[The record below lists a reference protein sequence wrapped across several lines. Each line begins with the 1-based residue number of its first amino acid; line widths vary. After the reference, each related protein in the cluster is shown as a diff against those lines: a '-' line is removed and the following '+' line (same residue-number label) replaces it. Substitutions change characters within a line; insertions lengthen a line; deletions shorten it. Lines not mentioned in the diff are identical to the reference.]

1 METDSIESLSE
12 PFSADI
18 LTAIRLAPAINKCRA
33 GDPLPLIRELWPGV
47 RLDEFQVDAI
57 RSLFDPK
64 IREVFIK
71 GNTGCGK
78 TAIAGIAVCLYF
90 QVFHDARIVLTRDK
104 HETAKRVLYG
114 EVKTWWKRM
123 RFNLCDAVLL
133 NDGAYDPNN
142 REGHY
147 IAIANP
153 KSPEG
158 FQGVHSPHVLH
169 VYDEATADVLQ
180 PRYKLSSTQA
190 TSFLAMGNPRVTSG
204 EFYRAFPKG
213 RENETHT
220 FNGQKGRRRCI
231 TVDGKDCLNVR
242 RKCLKRSIAPMGG
255 IIIDG
260 TEYKAG
266 EDVEPEDFKKVSPI
280 IPGQTCFDE
289 FLALLNNPDP
299 DFVACYAHGRFPESD
314 AEVQLFLRKWIAY
327 AQQQH
332 SRFRR
337 LLERAEA
344 NGHEAVRDWLL
355 NKRLPVDA
363 FGLDVAASELKGDWS
378 VLTAGGKNGIREQH
392 RTQKANVMKTTAWV
406 IKTIREEY
414 GVEITDGDYPICI
427 DYGGGYGRGVGD
439 RLEELGAFVVKFVP
453 NATSELNPKKYKN
466 LRVEAY
472 AEFAN
477 RLDPN
482 AMMQSEASEDLLD
495 EIGLSESIDDD
506 VPLKRMPV
514 FLIPETQ
521 RLFEDLAVLE
531 KLYDSDA
538 FKFNLT
544 PKRTAPG
551 HEEKIES
558 IEKRLGRSPDD
569 GDSASYLFHANRFAK
584 ESINDWLDAGAF

>member
-1 METDSIESLSE
+1 MATDSLEALQQ

-18 LTAIRLAPAINKCRA
+18 LTAIRLAPAIQQCRE
-33 GDPLPLIRELWPGV
+33 GKPLPLIRELWPKI
-47 RLDEFQVDAI
+47 RLDDFQVDAI
-57 RSLFDPK
+57 ESLFNPK

-90 QVFHDARIVLTRDK
+90 QVFDDARIVLTRDK
-104 HETAKRVLYG
+104 FDTAKKILFG
-114 EVKTWWKRM
+114 ECVSWWKRM
-123 RFNLCDAVLL
+123 RFTLTDAVVLA
-133 NDGAYDPNN
+133 NEIYDPNN

-147 IAIANP
+147 VLIANP
-153 KSPEG
+153 KTPEG

-220 FNGQKGRRRCI
+220 FNGPNGRRRLI
-231 TVDGKDCLNVR
+231 TVDGEDCLNVR
-242 RKCLKRSIAPMGG
+242 KKCLKKSIAPMGG

-260 TEYKAG
+260 REYKAG
-266 EDVEPEDFKKVSPI
+266 EDIEPEDFKKASPI

-289 FLALLNNPDP
+289 YIALLANPDP
-299 DFVACYAHGRFPESD
+299 DFVACYAHGKFPEAD
-314 AEVQLFLRKWIAY
+314 TEVQLFVRKWISHV
-327 AQQQH
+327 QQQH
-332 SRFRR
+332 SRFMR
-337 LLERAEA
+337 LLERAEKDHT
-344 NGHEAVRDWLL
+344 NVFNWLL
-355 NKRLPVDA
+355 NKRLPVEA
-363 FGLDVAASELKGDWS
+363 FGLDVAASEVKGDWS
-378 VLTAGGKNGIREQH
+378 VLTAGGRHGVRKQH
-392 RTQKANVMKTTAWV
+392 RTQKANVMRTTAWT
-406 IKTIREEY
+406 IKTIRDEY
-414 GVEITDGDYPICI
+414 GIDITDGNEPICI

-439 RLEELGAFVVKFVP
+439 RLEELGAFVIKFVP
-453 NATSELNPKKYKN
+453 NATSEINPKKYKN

-472 AEFAN
+472 AELAN
-477 RLDPN
+477 RLDPD
-482 AMMQSEASEDLLD
+482 AIQAGEVSEELL
-495 EIGLSESIDDD
+495 ERIDAEKDD
-506 VPLKRMPV
+506 SRILRMPD
-514 FLIPETQ
+514 FLLPESN

-531 KLYDSDA
+531 KIYDSDA

-569 GDSASYLFHANRFAK
+569 GDSVSYMFHALPHIK
-584 ESINDWLDAGAF
+584 DSLSEWLDAGAF